1 VRPSPGRY
9 RLLVTD
15 IDGTLVAENQG
26 VPPGVVEAVR
36 RVQARGV
43 RVCVATGRM
52 WDAARPFVEAL
63 GADPPAILYNGAL
76 VYDFATGR
84 KVWIGRLPRDHARRV
99 LEVLRDFPWVSPLL
113 FVHGQVHAE
122 RMTPGV
128 QRFARRDGLTVR
140 VVPRFAEL
148 LTEDPVKIL
157 IVGEPEDL
165 ALVSQA
171 LQSLPGIPVNQVFS
185 QADYLEILPPDI
197 SKGRALPVLAEHL
210 GVSLGETVAVGDNLN
225 DLTMLQAAGLG
236 VAVEGSPPEL
246 LAAARWVCPRPEK
259 EGLRVLIER
268 VFIGD
273 VTRKER
279 PSPGSGVR

>member
-1 VRPSPGRY
+1 MRPGRY

-76 VYDFATGR
+76 VYDFTTGR
-84 KVWIGRLPRDHARRV
+84 QVWIGRLPRDHARRV
-99 LEVLRDFPWVSPLL
+99 LEVLRDFPRVSPHL
-113 FVHGQVHAE
+113 FVHGQVYAE

-128 QRFARRDGLTVR
+128 ERFARRDGLTVHL
-140 VVPRFAEL
+140 VSRFADL

-171 LQSLPGIPVNQVFS
+171 LHSLPGLPVNQVFS

-197 SKGRALPVLAEHL
+197 SKGRALPVLAEHV
-210 GVSLGETVAVGDNLN
+210 GVPLGETVAVGDNLN
-225 DLTMLQAAGLG
+225 DLTMLEAAGLG

-246 LAAARWVCPRPEK
+246 LAAARWVCPPPQK
-259 EGLRVLIER
+259 EGLRVLIEQ
-268 VFIGD
+268 VFLRNTSIEESLSPDTD
-273 VTRKER
+273 VR
-279 PSPGSGVR
+279 